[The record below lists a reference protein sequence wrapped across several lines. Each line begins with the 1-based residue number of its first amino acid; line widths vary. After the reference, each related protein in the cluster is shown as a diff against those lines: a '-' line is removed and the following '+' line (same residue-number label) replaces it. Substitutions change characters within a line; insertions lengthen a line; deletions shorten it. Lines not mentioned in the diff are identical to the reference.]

1 MQANGTAEFPEGF
14 LWGAATAAYQIE
26 GSTNAEG
33 RGESIWDVFARNGGT
48 HNGDTADIAADH
60 YRRYPE
66 DHAIAKDI
74 GLGALRMSIAW
85 PRIFPTGGG
94 EPNQAGF
101 DHYDRV
107 IESLLA
113 HALTP
118 VVTLYHWDL
127 PQALQEK
134 GGWLNR
140 DTASRFADYA
150 EAVVRH
156 FGDRVPFWI
165 TLNEP
170 WSCAFLGYAQG
181 LHAPGLRD
189 YQAAGVVTHHLM
201 LAHGLGLKAM
211 RAHSGDAKIGI
222 TLCLEVAEPWSQ
234 SAADIAATELV
245 DAECNR
251 IFLDPLLRGSY
262 PEEILPVLPKLKDPS
277 LVRDGDLKLISAPI
291 DFLGLNYYI
300 RELVRADRSVPLIG
314 ARRLPASGPI
324 NTRGDGIRPE
334 GIEQILL
341 RPGQEYQSPVPLY
354 VTEVGSFFNDYVTPE
369 GKVHDPGRIAYLD
382 TAFRAVASAMK
393 KGADVRGIF
402 VWTLIDDFEWDAGYS
417 WRFGLTYVD
426 YATQRRTLKSS
437 AHWFRDVVRRN
448 GLPSPNLRGDGRSY

>member
-1 MQANGTAEFPEGF
+1 MQPGESVAFPEGF

-26 GSTNAEG
+26 GSTRADG

-66 DHAIAKDI
+66 DHAIAREM

-85 PRIFPTGGG
+85 PRIFPSGSGA
-94 EPNQAGF
+94 PNQAGL

-107 IESLLA
+107 IDSVIA
-113 HALTP
+113 HGLTP

-127 PQALQEK
+127 PQALHEK

-140 DTASRFADYA
+140 DTASRFADHA
-150 EAVVRH
+150 GAVVRH

-181 LHAPGLRD
+181 LHAPGHRD
-189 YQAAGVVTHHLM
+189 YQAAGTVTHHLM
-201 LAHGLGLKAM
+201 LAHGLGLEAI
-211 RAHSGDAKIGI
+211 RPHAGTAKIGI
-222 TLCLEVAEPWSQ
+222 TLCLEVVEPWSR
-234 SAADIAATELV
+234 APADLEATRLV

-262 PEEILPVLPKLKDPS
+262 PEQMAAILPALRDPAV
-277 LVRDGDLKLISAPI
+277 VRDGDLARIAAPI

-300 RELVRADRSVPLIG
+300 HEVVRADRSVPLIG
-314 ARRLPASGPI
+314 ARRLPPPGPI
-324 NTRGDGIRPE
+324 NTRGDLISPG
-334 GIEQILL
+334 GIEQVLM
-341 RPGQEYQSPVPLY
+341 RPSLEYRSRVPLY
-354 VTEVGSFFNDYVTPE
+354 VTEIGAFFNDYVTPE

-393 KGADVRGIF
+393 RGADVRGIF

-417 WRFGLTYVD
+417 WRFGLNYVD
-426 YATQRRTLKSS
+426 YATQRRIPKSS
-437 AHWFRDVVRRN
+437 ARWYGEVARSNR
-448 GLPSPNLRGDGRSY
+448 LPAPDAAAGYR